1 MSIRNDEGT
10 YSKPIS
16 VEANKNFLKPHSHN
30 GNGDFIHGWYIDEK
44 ICDGVIEYFN
54 EDDPDKMQ
62 GVFGNKDQANKDKK
76 DSIDLPVSP
85 NNDDPRITAYLQELA
100 KALNH
105 YIDDFPVLNNQS
117 PWRIE
122 SNFNVQWYPKG
133 GGYKVWHHER
143 DAFQVSTRML
153 VFMTYLNTVTDHG
166 GTEWKYQKRIINAE
180 KGLTVFWPTDF
191 THVHKGVVSPT
202 QEKYIATGWYHFRG
216 PFEFTDEKTGEKR
229 IFDGRNI
236 R

>member
-1 MSIRNDEGT
+1 MSIRSDEGL
-10 YSKPIS
+10 YNKSIS
-16 VEANKNFLKPHSHN
+16 VEENKNFLKPHTHN

>member
-1 MSIRNDEGT
+1 MSIRSDEGT
-10 YSKPIS
+10 YNKSIS
-16 VEANKNFLKPHSHN
+16 IEENNKILKPHIHN

-54 EDDPDKMQ
+54 EDDPDKKQ
-62 GVFGNKDQANKDKK
+62 GIFGNKNEANKDKK

-85 NNDDPRITAYLQELA
+85 HNDDPRISAYLEQLA

-153 VFMTYLNTVTDHG
+153 VFMTYLNTVTDYG
-166 GTEWKYQKRIINAE
+166 GTEWKHQKRIINAE

-216 PFEFTDEKTGEKR
+216 PFEFIDEKTGEKR

-236 R
+236 K